1 MYFKFSEMR
10 KIFLSLGLIITVL
23 ACSNPLTQKDLKS
36 PDVDFGELFR
46 EVQLKNVFPDSKTF
60 ADCTPNADASIILK
74 AYNEQKNQP
83 NFDLKQF
90 VNDNFTL
97 PQGFENTY
105 KSNPN
110 TPPQQ
115 YLNDLWAKLIR
126 KPEGG
131 GTLIRLR
138 KSHPF
143 AGLGE
148 REMYYSDSY
157 FAMLGL
163 ETAQKDSVIENMV
176 INFAQLIQDFGHIPS
191 GNRSYYLSRSQ
202 PPYFAIMVKLLT
214 DLKKDKNVLIQA
226 IPQIQK
232 EYYYWMGIEDED
244 KRKQTEEARKK
255 VAKAHRKLVFLAKD
269 ATLNRYF
276 DETQTPRA
284 EAYRE
289 DVATAKKSGRKPENI
304 YQDLRSGAESGWDFS
319 SRWLRDGKS
328 LETIHTTEIAPIDL
342 NALLYQYEMI
352 LSEGYAATNSPA
364 YAKSFIELANKR
376 KSLIDKYLWNEQAGF
391 YFDYDFVAGK
401 QKDVYSLAGVY
412 PLFFKMATPQQA
424 EKVAKIIESRFLQT
438 GGLMTT
444 LNLTGLNYDGQN
456 GFAAFHWVAIQGL
469 RNYGFDDL
477 ANKIKT
483 NWINTNLEV
492 YKKTGKI
499 FDKYDVLESSKI
511 IGSKEGFSTTNGVL
525 TKFLSE
531 K

>member
-1 MYFKFSEMR
+1 MR
-10 KIFLSLGLIITVL
+10 KIFLSLGLIIIVF
-23 ACSNPLTQKDLKS
+23 ACSSPLTQKDLKS
-36 PDVDFGELFR
+36 PDIEFGELFR
-46 EVQLKNVFPDSKTF
+46 EVQLKNIFPDSKTF

-74 AYNEQKNQP
+74 AYNEQRGQSS
-83 NFDLKQF
+83 FDLKRF

-97 PQGFENTY
+97 PQELDNTY
-105 KSNPN
+105 KANPN
-110 TPPQQ
+110 TQIQQ
-115 YLNDLWAKLIR
+115 YVNDLWTTLIR

-143 AGLGE
+143 ASLGE

-163 ETAQKDSVIENMV
+163 ETIKKDSVIENMV

-232 EYYYWMGIEDED
+232 EYYYWMAIEDEN
-244 KRKQTEEARKK
+244 KRKEMEDARKK
-255 VAKAHRKLVFLAKD
+255 GVKSHRKVIFLDKD

-276 DETQTPRA
+276 DETQTPRP

-289 DVATAKKSGRKPENI
+289 DITTAKKSGRKPENV

-342 NALLYQYEMI
+342 NTLLYQYEII
-352 LSEGYAATNSPA
+352 LSEAYTAKGTNA
-364 YAKSFIELANKR
+364 YAKSFAELASKR
-376 KSLIDKYLWNEQAGF
+376 KSLINKYLWNEQVGF
-391 YFDYDFVAGK
+391 YFDYDFVIGK

-412 PLFFKMATPQQA
+412 PLFFKMTTPQQA
-424 EKVAKIIESRFLQT
+424 EKVAKVIETKFLQA

-444 LNLTGLNYDGQN
+444 LNLTELNWDGPN
-456 GFAAFHWVAIQGL
+456 GFASLHWITIQGL
-469 RNYGFDDL
+469 RNYGFNNL
-477 ANKIKT
+477 ANQIKA
-483 NWINTNLEV
+483 NWLNTNLEV
-492 YKKTGKI
+492 YKKTGRI
-499 FDKYDVLESSKI
+499 FDKYDVTKPSTI
-511 IGSKEGFSTTNGVL
+511 VGTKEGFGTTNGVL
-525 TKFLSE
+525 AKLLSE

>member
-1 MYFKFSEMR
+1 MR
-10 KIFLSLGLIITVL
+10 RIFLSLGLIIIVF
-23 ACSNPLTQKDLKS
+23 ACSSPLTQKDLKS
-36 PDVDFGELFR
+36 PDVEFGELFR
-46 EVQLKNVFPDSKTF
+46 EVQQKNVFPDSRTF

-74 AYNEQKNQP
+74 AYNEQKTEP
-83 NFDLKQF
+83 NFNLKQF
-90 VNDNFTL
+90 VSDNFTL
-97 PQGFENTY
+97 PQGFENSY
-105 KSNPN
+105 KPNPN
-110 TPPQQ
+110 TLPLQ
-115 YLNDLWAKLIR
+115 YVNDLWATLIR

-163 ETAQKDSVIENMV
+163 ETITKDSVIENMV

-202 PPYFAIMVKLLT
+202 PPFFAMMVKLLT

-232 EYYYWMGIEDED
+232 EYYYWMAIEDED
-244 KRKQTEEARKK
+244 KRKLTEEARKRG
-255 VAKAHRKLVFLAKD
+255 AKAHQKLVFLAKD

-284 EAYRE
+284 EVYRE
-289 DVATAKKSGRKPENI
+289 DVATAKKSGRKPESV
-304 YQDLRSGAESGWDFS
+304 YQDLRAGAESGWDFS

-328 LETIHTTEIAPIDL
+328 IETIHTTEIAPIDL

-364 YAKSFIELANKR
+364 YAKSFLELANKR
-376 KSLIDKYLWNEQAGF
+376 KELIDKYLWNESAGF

-401 QKDVYSLAGVY
+401 QKEVYSLAGVY

-424 EKVAKIIESRFLQT
+424 EKVAKVIEVKFLQN

-444 LNLTGLNYDGQN
+444 LNSTGLKYDGAN
-456 GFAAFHWVAIQGL
+456 GFAAFHWVVIQGL

-477 ANKIKT
+477 ANTIKV
-483 NWINTNLEV
+483 NWINTNLET
-492 YKKTGKI
+492 YKKTGKT
-499 FDKYDVLESSKI
+499 FEYYNVVEPSKI
-511 IGSKEGFSTTNGVL
+511 ESRREGYTTTNSVL
-525 TKFLSE
+525 ARLLSE
-531 K
+531 E